1 MDKGRGLPAGRR
13 SSETTI
19 KNNTDMNFIKTF
31 LAGVLAFV
39 VGCFLVCY
47 IGMMILVSLAGSF
60 EQAVTV
66 PEGSILE
73 INLDETVTD
82 SPANNPLAGFD
93 FATMTS
99 RSSLSIPKAMGAIEA
114 AAEDS
119 RIRGI
124 YLRLNGGGGVT
135 GSALME
141 ELRGAIAD
149 FKQSG
154 KFVVAYN
161 EVYSQGGYYLASVAD
176 SVYLHPE
183 GGMDWSGLNF
193 NLMFYKGLL
202 DKLDLRAGVFR
213 PTGCKYKSAVEPYIL
228 DRMSDANRQQMQELV
243 NSLWGT
249 IVGAVSE
256 ARNIPVEELNRI
268 ADNLEVTLPEDA
280 LEKGLVDG
288 LLYEDQMKEVFA
300 SYGLEADEEGDY
312 NFVTLGEYAAQTG
325 LSAARLSQ
333 PAVAV
338 VYADGAIVDGQ
349 GSEMDKIYGN
359 TLAATL
365 ADVRRDEKVKS
376 VVLRVNSPGGS
387 ALASDIIWRELE
399 LLRAEKP
406 VIVSM
411 GSYAASG
418 GYYISCPAD
427 AIVADRMTLTG
438 SIGVYGMYLYTP
450 QHRSGRRHRRP
461 ARGDCPGGRQGGAG
475 RRFPREGGARDPDG
489 AGCTACGAQ
498 HERARRGAAL
508 GAGRPD
514 EGVPPRA
521 GGHLAAG
528 RADVLPVAARVG
540 VTPRSGAQPRAAMT
554 EGGEK
559 SDEAFLLPFFMRNF
573 VRYGNNQTYQGI
585 HLRGGARARGLR
597 RRLPRDSRPLVPT
610 LRDGQ
615 GVPVRGYGPSQV
627 RHGDGFRRLEAHRG
641 RGGHLAPR
649 PRLRAA
655 PFGGQRPVGPGA
667 RRAVPPARRGRLP
680 AYVREHARRLCR
692 AHPAAAARRG

>member
-1 MDKGRGLPAGRR
+1 MLKPVCAREVAWRPPVGTDEGRGLPAGRR

-47 IGMMILVSLAGSF
+47 IGMMLLVSLAGLAGSF
-60 EQAVTV
+60 EKAVVV
-66 PEGSILE
+66 PDGSILE

-99 RSSLSIPKAMGAIEA
+99 RRSLSILKAMGAIEA

-124 YLRLNGGGGVT
+124 YLRLNGSGGIT

-183 GGMDWSGLNF
+183 GGMDWLGLNF
-193 NLMFYKGLL
+193 NLTFYKGLL
-202 DKLDLRAGVFR
+202 DKLDLRAEVFR
-213 PTGCKYKSAVEPYIL
+213 PTVCKYKSAVEPYIL

-243 NSLWGT
+243 NSIWGT

-256 ARNIPVEELNRI
+256 ARNIPVEELNRM

-280 LEKGLVDG
+280 LEKGFVDG

-312 NFVTLGEYAAQTG
+312 NFVTLGKYAAQTG

-450 QHRSGRRHRRP
+450 DALKNKLGITLDGVKSNRSAGMGSISPLTATERAAIMRGVDKVYTTFTGNVSEGRNLP
-461 ARGDCPGGRQGGAG
+461 IEQVLEIAGGRVWSGEDALNIGLVDGIGGLREAIALAADKAELG
-475 RRFPREGGARDPDG
+475 ADFRVKEVLDTPTGLAALLAELNVSVREGALRSELGDLMK
-489 AGCTACGAQ
+489 
-498 HERARRGAAL
+498 EYRRVQ
-508 GAGRPD
+508 
-514 EGVPPRA
+514 E
-521 GGHLAAG
+521 
-528 RADVLPVAARVG
+528 
-540 VTPRSGAQPRAAMT
+540 VTS
-554 EGGEK
+554 
-559 SDEAFLLPFFMRNF
+559 L
-573 VRYGNNQTYQGI
+573 
-585 HLRGGARARGLR
+585 
-597 RRLPRDSRPLVPT
+597 
-610 LRDGQ
+610 Q
-615 GVPVRGYGPSQV
+615 GVLMYCPWQP
-627 RHGDGFRRLEAHRG
+627 EW
-641 RGGHLAPR
+641 
-649 PRLRAA
+649 
-655 PFGGQRPVGPGA
+655 
-667 RRAVPPARRGRLP
+667 
-680 AYVREHARRLCR
+680 E
-692 AHPAAAARRG
+692 